1 MEADS
6 QATTVNF
13 TETKLKGAFLID
25 LEKREDLRGHFARTF
40 CQREFVAYGLKMQ
53 VVQCSLSYNQKKGT
67 LRGMHFQVAPHEE
80 AKLIRC
86 TKGAIYDVI
95 LDLRRGSPTFKQHFA
110 VELSAKQGNML
121 FVPEGL
127 AHGFQTI
134 EDDTE
139 VFYQMSEFY
148 AAESSRGVRW
158 NDPAFG
164 ISWPE
169 VPERIIIE
177 RDQKYPSFEG

>member
-1 MEADS
+1 
-6 QATTVNF
+6 VIF
-13 TETKLKGAFLID
+13 TETNLKGAFLID
-25 LEKREDLRGHFARTF
+25 PEKREDLRGHFARTF
-40 CQREFVAYGLKMQ
+40 CQQEFLAHGLKMR
-53 VVQCSLSYNQKKGT
+53 VVQCSVSYNRKKGT
-67 LRGMHFQVAPHEE
+67 LRGMHFQAAPHEE

-95 LDLRRGSPTFKQHFA
+95 LDLRCSSPTFKQHFG
-110 VELSAKQGNML
+110 VVLSAEQGNML
-121 FVPEGL
+121 YVPQGL
-127 AHGFQTI
+127 AHGFQTL
-134 EDDTE
+134 EDETE

-148 AAESSRGVRW
+148 SADFSRGVRW

-177 RDQKYPSFEG
+177 RDQNYPLFEG

>member
-1 MEADS
+1 
-6 QATTVNF
+6 VIF

-25 LEKREDLRGHFARTF
+25 LEKREDRRGHFARTF
-40 CQREFVAYGLKMQ
+40 CQREFEAHGLKMQ
-53 VVQCSLSYNQKKGT
+53 VVQCSVSYNRKKGT
-67 LRGMHFQVAPHEE
+67 LRGMHFQAAPHEE

-95 LDLRRGSPTFKQHFA
+95 LDLRRGLPSFKQHFA
-110 VELSAKQGNML
+110 VALSAEQGNML
-121 FVPEGL
+121 YVPQGL
-127 AHGFQTI
+127 AHGFQTL
-134 EDDTE
+134 EDETE

-148 AAESSRGVRW
+148 SADFSRGVRW

-177 RDQKYPSFEG
+177 RDQNYPLFEG